1 MINREQL
8 AQKVNDDLLQTD
20 KNEKSETVRRKTVF
34 FLMKGCLEG
43 MELK

>member
-20 KNEKSETVRRKTVF
+20 KNKKTETVRKKTMF
-34 FLMKGCLEG
+34 FLIKGCLEG